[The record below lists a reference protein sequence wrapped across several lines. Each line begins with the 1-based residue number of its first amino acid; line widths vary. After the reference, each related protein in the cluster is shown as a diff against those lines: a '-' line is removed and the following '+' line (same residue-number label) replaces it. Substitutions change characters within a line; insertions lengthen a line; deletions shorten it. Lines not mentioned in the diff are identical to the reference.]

1 MRTFTTQHCRESC
14 CQNSSLSRFSLQK
27 SHRLH
32 RHAARS
38 IDRCCSASVASLAVA
53 EAALRSYQHAQLRPP
68 MGTSTPREETRV
80 EACQCCRAG
89 GQKSEPRPAG
99 ARWLRQRQRH
109 AGRRP
114 RCQRPFG
121 RLSGPAE
128 THSGDRPSPFT
139 PACAPHPRSPPA
151 AAHADRE
158 THSVRPASP
167 AFRLWRDAACSI
179 FTLARLSRTAR
190 APALD
195 TLWRPGTG
203 SPHTPFSVFFSWAAR
218 LETKPACW
226 LSPRR
231 SACCLDPRI
240 LARRGASDVCK
251 PF

>member
-1 MRTFTTQHCRESC
+1 
-14 CQNSSLSRFSLQK
+14 
-27 SHRLH
+27 
-32 RHAARS
+32 
-38 IDRCCSASVASLAVA
+38 
-53 EAALRSYQHAQLRPP
+53 
-68 MGTSTPREETRV
+68 MGTSTPTEETRV
-80 EACQCCRAG
+80 EASARLQPRA
-89 GQKSEPRPAG
+89 KSRSSA
-99 ARWLRQRQRH
+99 AAA

-128 THSGDRPSPFT
+128 THSGDCPSPFT

-203 SPHTPFSVFFSWAAR
+203 SPHTPPFSVFFSWAAR